1 MKFLYSDTQDFVDPN
16 FDFLRDRHSEGREK
30 DHTDVYAH
38 ELMSEAPYDGL
49 LVAMSAVRQV
59 PGVAKSKVRY
69 TPAQQNRFL
78 RDGARR
84 YLRFGG
90 PRFNDLM
97 LMGDCGAFAYAELV
111 RPPFSPKDVFDF
123 YDEAGFTHGISPDH
137 VIFDCD
143 PTNPKE
149 PRAPVG
155 LARDDVER
163 HVSGVLDRYE
173 ITKDN
178 ARRFLQIAREEGEP
192 FEPVGPV
199 QGWSPASMA
208 DAAQALEGMG
218 YRYLAIGGLV
228 PLKVPAIKQVLDAIR
243 RKIKPETKI
252 HILGFAK
259 AESIDEFVRFDI
271 SSFDSTSP
279 LIRAFKD
286 AKANYYLEKPEGGL
300 SYFTAI
306 RVPQTLGSNRLM
318 RGTKDGTY
326 NPERLAR
333 LEASALKALRLFDAG
348 TSSAKVALDAV
359 MAHQRE
365 IETPAYSDEA
375 KREMKLE
382 SIRTAVHETLD
393 AAPWKRCSCD
403 ICSQVG
409 IEVIIFRSNNH
420 NRRRGFHNLGVYHR
434 HVQRTLQQTP

>member
-1 MKFLYSDTQDFVDPN
+1 MKFLYSDTQDFVDPDY
-16 FDFLRDRHSEGREK
+16 DFLRDRHSEGREK
-30 DHTDVYAH
+30 DHTDCYAH
-38 ELMSEAPYDGL
+38 ELMSEPPYDGL
-49 LVAMSAVRQV
+49 LVAMSAVRQA

-69 TPAQQNRFL
+69 TSAQQNRFL

-90 PRFNDLM
+90 PRFKDLM
-97 LMGDCGAFAYAELV
+97 LMGDCGAFAYADLV
-111 RPPFSPKDVFDF
+111 RPPFSPQDVFDF
-123 YDEAGFTHGISPDH
+123 YDDAGFTHGIAPDH

-143 PTNPKE
+143 LTNPKE
-149 PRAPVG
+149 PRAPDNMAQEDV
-155 LARDDVER
+155 ARY
-163 HVSGVLDRYE
+163 VSGVLDRYE

-178 ARRFLQIAREEGEP
+178 ARRFLQIAREHGSAV
-192 FEPVGPV
+192 EPVGPV

-208 DAAQALEGMG
+208 DAAQSLEAMG

-228 PLKVPAIKQVLDAIR
+228 PLKVPAIKQVLEAIR
-243 RKIKPETKI
+243 NKIRPETQI
-252 HILGFAK
+252 HVLGFAK

-286 AKANYYLEKPEGGL
+286 AKANYYLEKPTGGL

-333 LEASALKALRLFDAG
+333 LESKALKTLRSFDAG
-348 TSSAKVALDAV
+348 DAPAKVALESV
-359 MAHQRE
+359 MEYQRE

-375 KREMKLE
+375 RREQKLQE
-382 SIRTAVHETLD
+382 IRDAVQETLET
-393 AAPWKRCSCD
+393 APWKRCACD
-403 ICSQVG
+403 ICRQVG
-409 IEVIIFRSNNH
+409 IEVMIFRSNNH

-434 HVQRTLQQTP
+434 HVQRTLRHTA